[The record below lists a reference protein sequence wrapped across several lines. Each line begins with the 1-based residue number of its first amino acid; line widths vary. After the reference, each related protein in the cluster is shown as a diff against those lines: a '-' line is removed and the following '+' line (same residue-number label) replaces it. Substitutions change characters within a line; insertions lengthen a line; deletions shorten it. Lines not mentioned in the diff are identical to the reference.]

1 MNLSDMVKDFP
12 ATHFEY
18 IENPGQWPNITRAL
32 VQRGYSDEEIKKI
45 IGGNVLRLLEQ
56 TIG

>member
-1 MNLSDMVKDFP
+1 MD
-12 ATHFEY
+12 Y

-32 VQRGYSDEEIKKI
+32 VARGYADEDIRKI
-45 IGGNVLRLLEQ
+45 VGGNVLRLLEQ